1 MGFGNGMITNDLH
14 QQFSCWEPLAS
25 SSNKILFSVKMK
37 RSKQDRNNNNKE
49 KRFTLS
55 CKV

>member
-1 MGFGNGMITNDLH
+1 MGFGHGMITNDLH

-25 SSNKILFSVKMK
+25 SSNKILFPVKMK
-37 RSKQDRNNNNKE
+37 RSKQDRNNNKE

-55 CKV
+55 HKV